1 MRRGF
6 GFLGLV
12 LTAILLVAVGVIS
25 YQAGWSSG
33 IATQVPAGTTAVAPY
48 YYGYGPHFWG
58 FGIFGFFALLFFVFL
73 FFGLIRAAM
82 WGRMGGGWGYRGGH
96 KHGFSGGGVPP
107 AIEERM
113 QEWHRRAH
121 GEPTPAP
128 PPDTKEV

>member
-6 GFLGLV
+6 GFVGLV
-12 LTAILLVAVGVIS
+12 LTAIVLVAVGVIS

-33 IATQVPAGTTAVAPY
+33 VATQVPAGTAAVAPY

-82 WGRMGGGWGYRGGH
+82 FGRMGGWGHRGGPKHWGY
-96 KHGFSGGGVPP
+96 GGGVPP

-121 GEPTPAP
+121 GEPAPAP
-128 PPDTKEV
+128 PTDTKEV